1 MWLSTTPPDRSHSTS
16 SAQLNFRAV
25 CAFLRVFTSSLT
37 LTIEL
42 EVVVHDEAARQSE
55 GDIVV
60 VPQGLQHRVI
70 QVLQF

>member
-1 MWLSTTPPDRSHSTS
+1 M
-16 SAQLNFRAV
+16 
-25 CAFLRVFTSSLT
+25 

-60 VPQGLQHRVI
+60 VLQGLQHRVI